1 MTTDN
6 VNYAGF
12 WVRVGAALIDS
23 ILMVVVLLP
32 LLVLVYGWGYFERA
46 AAGVSGSFD
55 WVFTGVLPAVAV
67 IVFWL
72 KLQATPGK
80 MLLSAKVV
88 DARTGGT
95 LSPGQAIG
103 RYLAYIVSTIPLG
116 LGFLWIAFDSR
127 KQGWHDKLAGTLVVR
142 SSGSG
147 AGPLQPDP
155 S

>member
-1 MTTDN
+1 MSTDN
-6 VNYAGF
+6 VKYAGF
-12 WVRVGAALIDS
+12 WLRVGATLIDS

-32 LLVLVYGWGYFERA
+32 LLVAIYGWTYFERA
-46 AAGVSGSFD
+46 AAGVSGSYD
-55 WVFTGVLPAVAV
+55 WFFTGVLPAVAV
-67 IVFWL
+67 ILFWL

-88 DARTGGT
+88 DARSGGT
-95 LSPGQAIG
+95 LSLGQAIG
-103 RYLAYIVSTIPLG
+103 RYLAYLVSIIPLG

-142 SSGSG
+142 SAS
-147 AGPLQPDP
+147 AGIAPPKPDL